1 MEEAILVL
9 HLIAVIS
16 LIVIVLI
23 QKSEG
28 GALGMGGGGGGMGGL
43 FSSRGAANVLTRTT
57 SILALVF
64 FSTSLGLAIFAKNG
78 DSPSRILD
86 TPIAIDGSQPS
97 VPSEPGTGA
106 GTGNGILDALRQQS
120 TGTESGPTVPN
131 SQ

>member
-28 GALGMGGGGGGMGGL
+28 GALGMGGGGGGGMGGL
-43 FSSRGAANVLTRTT
+43 FSSRGAANMLTRTT

-86 TPIAIDGSQPS
+86 TPIATDGSQPS
-97 VPSEPGTGA
+97 VPSEPGTG
-106 GTGNGILDALRQQS
+106 TGNGILDALRQQS
-120 TGTESGPTVPN
+120 PGTDSGPTVPN

>member
-9 HLIAVIS
+9 HLIAVIA

-57 SILALVF
+57 AVLAAVF
-64 FSTSLGLAIFAKNG
+64 FSTSLALAIFAKN
-78 DSPSRILD
+78 DSAPSNILD
-86 TPIAIDGSQPS
+86 RQIITEGDQLNVPEGSES
-97 VPSEPGTGA
+97 GA
-106 GTGNGILDALRQQS
+106 GNGILDALRQQS
-120 TGTESGPTVPN
+120 GEPSGPQVPT

>member
-9 HLIAVIS
+9 HLIAVIA

-57 SILALVF
+57 AVLALVF
-64 FSTSLGLAIFAKNG
+64 FSTSLTLAIFAKHG
-78 DSPSRILD
+78 DAPSDILN
-86 TPIAIDGSQPS
+86 TPIVSDGEQPG
-97 VPSEPGTGA
+97 VPGGADTGN
-106 GTGNGILDALRQQS
+106 GNGILDALRQQS
-120 TGTESGPTVPN
+120 GDSSGPQVPT

>member
-9 HLIAVIS
+9 HLIAVIA

-57 SILALVF
+57 AVLAVVF
-64 FSTSLGLAIFAKNG
+64 FSTSLGLAIFAKNDSAPSDILNRQIITDG
-78 DSPSRILD
+78 DQLN
-86 TPIAIDGSQPS
+86 
-97 VPSEPGTGA
+97 VPGGADTGA
-106 GTGNGILDALRQQS
+106 GNGILDALRQQS
-120 TGTESGPTVPN
+120 GEPSGPQVPT

>member
-9 HLIAVIS
+9 HLIAVIA

-57 SILALVF
+57 AVLAVVF
-64 FSTSLGLAIFAKNG
+64 FSTSLALAIFAKN
-78 DSPSRILD
+78 DSAPSDILNR
-86 TPIAIDGSQPS
+86 PIAVEGEQPG
-97 VPSEPGTGA
+97 VPGA
-106 GTGNGILDALRQQS
+106 GDTGTGNGILEQLRQQS
-120 TGTESGPTVPN
+120 GEQSGPQVPT